1 MVIRSMEA
9 RRTTHH
15 RVYMLPA
22 DLDLGVRAG
31 GGGSRVWFKREG
43 REIVLEREGRSCTNL
58 SLIVGQLVCNII

>member
-43 REIVLEREGRSCTNL
+43 REIVLEREGRERHK
-58 SLIVGQLVCNII
+58 

>member
-43 REIVLEREGRSCTNL
+43 REIVLERERRY
-58 SLIVGQLVCNII
+58 